1 MVRRDAVMSG
11 RSKQER
17 AAAILDAAPLR
28 GLIRRMPSWRGV
40 LVLNYHRIGRQTDS
54 VWNRSLWSATAEGLD
69 EQVAYL
75 ARHADILG
83 PDDLAPETLERRGRH
98 VLLTFDDGYR
108 DNFDLALPVLRSRGV
123 RALFFVVTGF
133 MDHGTTAW
141 WDEIAWMIHTAA
153 AGRTVPAGAGVLDDV
168 IRADGDVEPVI
179 QALTARY
186 KELPGHA
193 TNAYLDHLG
202 EGLGTGRC
210 PGDPEHWMT
219 WDMAR
224 EMQSAGMGIGGH
236 TMTHPLLA
244 RLPVD
249 QQRAEVRG
257 CATRL
262 RQELGGRMRW
272 FSYPVGSRSSFT
284 PETQR
289 VVEDEGVELAFSFYG
304 GLGRRTTEHH
314 LDVRR
319 ANVGPNRTQSLLQ
332 ATVGLPGLFARVS

>member
-1 MVRRDAVMSG
+1 
-11 RSKQER
+11 
-17 AAAILDAAPLR
+17 
-28 GLIRRMPSWRGV
+28 
-40 LVLNYHRIGRQTDS
+40 VLNYHRIGQQTGS
-54 VWNRSLWSATAEGLD
+54 VWNRALWSATPEGLD

-75 ARHADILG
+75 SRHADILG
-83 PDDLAPETLERRGRH
+83 PEDLARETLERRGRH

-108 DNFDLALPVLRSRGV
+108 DNFELAFPVLRSRGV
-123 RALFFVVTGF
+123 RALFFIVTGF

-141 WDEIAWMIHTAA
+141 WDEIAWMVHTADP
-153 AGRTVPAGAGVLDDV
+153 RRPVPAGAGVTDDV
-168 IRADGDVEPVI
+168 MRAEGDAEPLT

-202 EGLGTGRC
+202 EAFRTARC
-210 PGDPEHWMT
+210 PDAPEHWMT

-224 EMQSAGMGIGGH
+224 EMQTAGMGVGGH
-236 TMTHPLLA
+236 TVTHPLLA

-249 QQRAEVRG
+249 QQRAEIRG
-257 CATRL
+257 CAERL
-262 RQELGGRMRW
+262 REELGGPMRW

-289 VVEDEGVELAFSFYG
+289 IVEAEGVELAFSFYG
-304 GLGRRTTEHH
+304 GLGRRTVEHP

-319 ANVGPNRTQSLLQ
+319 TNVGLNMTQPLLQ
-332 ATVGLPGLFARVS
+332 ATVGLPGLFARTS